1 MMEKRIDKIKA
12 AGCGAVILLYVA
24 AIVVALVLIC
34 ACTTTKYVPVES
46 VRTEYVDR
54 GSARVDSVT
63 LRDSIVIQS
72 GADTVRIEKWRWRE
86 KISFMRDT
94 LTIIKTDSVQ
104 VPFPVE
110 KELSRWQKTKMDL
123 GGIAIGACCAVILWL
138 IVWIARRLR
147 SKN

>member
-1 MMEKRIDKIKA
+1 MEKRIDKIKA

-123 GGIAIGACCAVILWL
+123 GGIAIGMCCAVILWL

-147 SKN
+147 NKT